1 MDAPV
6 PLTAVAML
14 AATALVLRSDRA
26 RAWAMLAALA
36 LAPVILV
43 AHIWDTD
50 QVRPLRDDPGLLAAA
65 VAGGVV
71 AVGLLA
77 LLFARRP
84 ALLLPVAVAALPFRI
99 PIASGGSTANLLVPL
114 YLVVAGGT
122 IAFALRLLRAPDERA
137 TGGGEPERRGD
148 EPHAAE
154 AEPRAGEAESRAG
167 EAEPRP
173 GALEWAL
180 GAYLVLYAV
189 QAAGSADF
197 GRALENVVFFY
208 VPFALLFVLLRR
220 RGWTPRALRASLAVV
235 VALAVALAGVG
246 FVEYATRHLFLNP
259 KVIASNQLEDY
270 FRVNSLFFDPN
281 IYGRF
286 LAVTML
292 LVAAWLLWSSRRREV
307 VAAGVMLAVL
317 WGALVLTFSQS
328 SFASLLVGLT
338 VLGGLRWSARRALA
352 LGAAGLAVAAV
363 FVALAPG
370 AIRVDLGSS
379 ESADA
384 ATSGRYDLMAGA
396 VRLFERRP
404 LAGWGS
410 GAFAREYRRAEDVSA
425 ERATSASHTT
435 PLTVAAEQG
444 VAGLLAYLAVVALIL
459 RRLLRRAS
467 ESPWRAA
474 VAAAFAAVLVHS
486 LMYAAFLED
495 PLTWAL
501 AGLGTALALRAP
513 PARRVRAAGR
523 RRAAAAPEPAPAAR

>member
-6 PLTAVAML
+6 PLIAVALL
-14 AATALVLRSDRA
+14 AAAALVVRSDRA
-26 RAWAMLAALA
+26 RAWSMLLALA
-36 LAPVILV
+36 LAPAILV
-43 AHIWDTD
+43 VHIWDTD
-50 QVRPLRDDPGLLAAA
+50 QVRPLRDDPAVLAAA
-65 VAGGVV
+65 TAAGIA

-84 ALLLPVAVAALPFRI
+84 ALLLPAAVATLPFRV

-114 YLVVAGGT
+114 YLVVAAGT
-122 IAFALRLLRAPDERA
+122 IAFAAHLLRAHDESTADER
-137 TGGGEPERRGD
+137 EP
-148 EPHAAE
+148 P
-154 AEPRAGEAESRAG
+154 
-167 EAEPRP
+167 P

-180 GAYLVLYAV
+180 AAYLVLYAA
-189 QAAGSADF
+189 QAAGSVDF

-220 RGWTPRALRASLAVV
+220 RGWTPRALRASLVVV

-292 LVAAWLLWSSRRREV
+292 LLAAWLLWSSRRRDV
-307 VAAGVMLAVL
+307 VAAGVLLAVL

-328 SFASLLVGLT
+328 SFASLLVGLA
-338 VLGGLRWSARRALA
+338 VLGGLRWNPRRALA
-352 LGAAGLAVAAV
+352 LGLAGLVVAVA

-370 AIRVDLGSS
+370 AIRLDLGSS
-379 ESADA
+379 KSADE
-384 ATSGRYDLMAGA
+384 ATSGRYDLITGA
-396 VRLFERRP
+396 VSLFERRP
-404 LAGWGS
+404 LLGWRS
-410 GAFAREYRRAEDVSA
+410 GAFAREYRRAEHVSA
-425 ERATSASHTT
+425 ERATSASHTI

-444 VAGLLAYLAVVALIL
+444 LVGLLAYLAVVALAVW
-459 RRLLRRAS
+459 RLFRRAG
-467 ESPWRAA
+467 ENPWRAA

-486 LMYAAFLED
+486 MMYAAFLED

-501 AGLGTALALRAP
+501 AGLGSALALRTAV
-513 PARRVRAAGR
+513 ARRVRPAGR
-523 RRAAAAPEPAPAAR
+523 RRAPAAAPAPAAP